1 MMPDLGDY
9 AFEVL
14 TAYAVSLALLL
25 ALVLASLGRSARVK
39 RRLAE
44 KERRP

>member
-1 MMPDLGDY
+1 MMPDLGKY

-14 TAYAVSLALLL
+14 TAYGVSLTVLL
-25 ALVLASLGRSARVK
+25 ALVWASLGRAARVK
-39 RRLAE
+39 RRLNE